1 MKKIF
6 MTFSIALLL
15 TAIITSNA
23 QTVRKL
29 TLDEVV
35 RLAEEQ
41 SPNAL
46 IAKNRFRSSYWQY
59 RSFVAEYR
67 PSLTLEGTTP
77 DYSNAYT
84 RVFTGGNFD
93 YVPTNILQT
102 IGSLGLSQNIGLTG
116 GSISLRSDFT
126 FQRDFEAVLGRT
138 PTGEEI
144 RGVVDKYITV
154 PTYLRVVQ
162 PILRYNQLKWQRKT
176 EPLRYEAARKSFLAN
191 IEEVH
196 RMAVMNFFSL
206 ALAQINKQIS
216 DMNYSNADT
225 LYKIAQGRYDLGT
238 ISEDELLQMKLSW
251 LNTETNRKQA
261 EMNLRDREI
270 RLRSFLGFNNQI
282 RLELDLPTEIP
293 SLQVSAQQVYDLAM
307 ANNPEI
313 ISQHLAVLQAQSTLA
328 QAKADR
334 GLNANIIANFGL
346 QGKDEDFNVAYSELS
361 RNQGVR
367 LNFTLPI
374 LDWGLGKGRY
384 LMAKYNLDLAQVQ
397 SNQAITDFEQ
407 NLYLDVE
414 QFNLQAE
421 QVRTAAT
428 SDTVAMRRYEVTKQR
443 FLIGKIDVLDLNDAD
458 ARKDENKRA
467 YVQQL
472 QNYWNYFY
480 NLRALTL
487 YDFVKNQPIET
498 DYEKLLD

>member
-1 MKKIF
+1 MKKSF
-6 MTFSIALLL
+6 LLL
-15 TAIITSNA
+15 TIAGLLFSAIISNA
-23 QTVRKL
+23 QEVRKL
-29 TLDEVV
+29 TLDEVITI
-35 RLAEEQ
+35 AEEQ

-59 RSFVAEYR
+59 RTFVAEYR

-84 RVFTGGNFD
+84 RVFTSGAFD
-93 YVPTNILQT
+93 YVQTDNLQT
-102 IGSLGLSQNIGLTG
+102 MGSLSLSQNIGLTG
-116 GSISLRSDFT
+116 GSVALRSEVTYQNDFAKQT
-126 FQRDFEAVLGRT
+126 EQ
-138 PTGEEI
+138 
-144 RGVVDKYITV
+144 YITI
-154 PTYLRVVQ
+154 PTSIRLVQ
-162 PILRYNQLKWQRKT
+162 PIFRYNELKWQRKT
-176 EPLRYEAARKSFLAN
+176 EPIRYEAAKRSFISN

-206 ALAQINKQIS
+206 ALAQINRQIA

-251 LNTETNRKQA
+251 LNGETNRKQA

-270 RLRSFLGFNNQI
+270 RLRSFLGFNDQI
-282 RLELDLPTEIP
+282 RLELVLPNEIP
-293 SLQVSAQQVYDLAM
+293 SLQVSAQEVYDLAM

-313 ISQHLAVLQAQSTLA
+313 LQQQLTVLQAQSSLA
-328 QAKADR
+328 QAKSEK

-346 QGKDEDFNVAYSELS
+346 TGKDTDFETAYSALS

-374 LDWGLGKGRY
+374 LDWGLGRGRY

-443 FLIGKIDVLDLNDAD
+443 FLIGKIDVLNLNDAD
-458 ARKDENKRA
+458 ARKDESRRA

-487 YDFVKNQPIET
+487 FDFVNRKPLET
-498 DYEKLLD
+498 DYDELIQ